1 MELRETRSHIR
12 PILPEDIPSATDL
25 VRRVFQE
32 SVAPLYG
39 PEGVREFMAYASLEP
54 FTQRLRENH
63 LAFVAE
69 DESRTI
75 VGVVEV
81 RDHRHLSLL
90 FVETAHQKKGIGRA
104 LIASAIEACRAAG
117 PGLRGLTVNASPN
130 SVGAYQKTG
139 FVAVEPEQEKNGI
152 RFVPMA
158 LTLGEVG
165 DG

>member
-1 MELRETRSHIR
+1 MGPSQMRSHIR
-12 PILPEDIPSATDL
+12 PILPEDIQPATDL

-39 PEGVREFMAYASLEP
+39 PDGVREFMAYASLEP

-69 DESRTI
+69 DEYGTL
-75 VGVVEV
+75 VGMVEV

-90 FVETAHQKKGIGRA
+90 FVETAHQRNGIGRG
-104 LIASAIEACRAAG
+104 LIASAIEACRAAR
-117 PGLRGLTVNASPN
+117 PGLTGLTVNASPN

-152 RFVPMA
+152 RFVPMV
-158 LTLGEVG
+158 LILGEVG